1 VVITRDPRS
10 EAPLLPRDAQALAF
24 IGRGKEV
31 AQYQLRA
38 AVFPG
43 RTEVVASR
51 RVRRWTEQGLIVS
64 DRLHGF
70 GMNRLRLTEKGRD
83 AVVAAKAATE
93 EELFVPAKP
102 IALKD
107 LAHHLWINDL
117 RVVAGEGLPFPCDR
131 IVPAWLLE
139 RTVTPRPKAI
149 PDLLLVQRPKGGS
162 RGRMFALEVDMGGE
176 RLVAT
181 LLPKLKLLADILTS
195 WAERDVRPGVL
206 VLTRGPKRLASLRAS
221 LADADLAF
229 PVAADLLPSTAG
241 GEALGCLRQLLRPP
255 VQTSSQGDREEV
267 VGHETVV

>member
-1 VVITRDPRS
+1 VTARDPRA
-10 EAPLLPRDAQALAF
+10 EPTLLPRDAQALAF

-38 AVFPG
+38 AIFPG

-51 RVRRWTEQGLIVS
+51 RVSRWTEQGLVVA

-83 AVVAAKAATE
+83 ALVAAKVAPE
-93 EELFVPAKP
+93 EELFVPAKAV
-102 IALKD
+102 ALKD

-117 RVVAGEGLPFPCDR
+117 RVLAAEGVPFAADR
-131 IVPAWLLE
+131 IVPAWVIE
-139 RTVTPRPKAI
+139 RTVTPRPPAI
-149 PDLLLVQRPKGGS
+149 PDLLLVQRPKGGG
-162 RGRMFALEVDMGGE
+162 RGRMLALEVDMGGE
-176 RLVAT
+176 RIVAT
-181 LLPKLKLLADILTS
+181 LLPKLKLLAGLLLS
-195 WAERDVRPGVL
+195 WAGVEMRPGVL

-221 LADADLAF
+221 LADADLAV
-229 PVAADLLPSTAG
+229 PVAADLLPSAAG

-255 VQTSSQGDREEV
+255 VQTSSQGEREEV

>member
-1 VVITRDPRS
+1 MITRDPRA
-10 EAPLLPRDAQALAF
+10 EPPLLTRDAQALAF

-38 AVFPG
+38 AIFPG

-51 RVRRWTEQGLIVS
+51 RVRRWMEQGLVVS

-70 GMNRLRLTEKGRD
+70 GMSRLRLTEKGRD

-102 IALKD
+102 VALKD

-117 RVVAGEGLPFPCDR
+117 RVVAGEGLPFPSDR

-181 LLPKLKLLADILTS
+181 LLPKLKLLAATLEA
-195 WAERDVRPGVL
+195 WAGDDVTPAVL
-206 VLTRGPKRLASLRAS
+206 VLTQGPKRLASLRAS
-221 LADADLAF
+221 IADAGF
-229 PVAADLLPSTAG
+229 PVSVAADLLPRATG
-241 GEALGCLRQLLRPP
+241 GEALACLRTLYVSPRSGECTGAN
-255 VQTSSQGDREEV
+255 VEV
-267 VGHETVV
+267 AAAEMLE